1 MEGAGMIWIL
11 IIAILVVV
19 GFLLDREV
27 YFYEGT
33 HLGPRV
39 QSWLY
44 DRWSKKYDEGKRESQ
59 LRDDDMLAKP
69 LLAVLKNVPEP
80 FILDFATGTGRL
92 SFALL
97 TQPEFNGHII
107 ALDLS
112 QGMLEK
118 AAAKINARTPATK
131 QSPQKTAGQAGT
143 VPPLTSSRN
152 SFVSVRRA
160 LPVEFLRH
168 LSLPL
173 PFPNATF
180 DVICALE
187 VLELFPN
194 MEEPLAELSRVLRPG
209 GILLISRGTEESG
222 RKAKVKS
229 KADFGSLLTKH
240 DFTNFQIAPWW
251 ELFDR
256 VIAMKNGSSSPVGSR
271 TLADV
276 MRCSVCGHRRWSP
289 EADALKCDN
298 CGKSLT
304 VTKAGIVLN

>member
-1 MEGAGMIWIL
+1 MSWI
-11 IIAILVVV
+11 ITIAILIVI
-19 GFLLDREV
+19 GFILDREV

-59 LRDDDMLAKP
+59 LRDSEMLAKP
-69 LLAVLKNVPEP
+69 VMAVLKNVPEP

-97 TQPEFNGHII
+97 SQPEFNGHII

-118 AAAKINARTPATK
+118 AVAKLNARTSTSE
-131 QSPQKTAGQAGT
+131 QNST
-143 VPPLTSSRN
+143 VPPLSARGT
-152 SFVSVRRA
+152 
-160 LPVEFLRH
+160 LQVEFLRH

-173 PFPNATF
+173 PFPDAAF
-180 DVICALE
+180 DVVCALE

-194 MEEPLAELSRVLRPG
+194 MDQPLAELSRVLRPG
-209 GILLISRGTEESG
+209 GILLTSRGTEESG
-222 RKAKVKS
+222 RLAKVKS

-240 DFTNFQIAPWW
+240 DFANFQIAPWW
-251 ELFDR
+251 KLFDR
-256 VIAMKNGSSSPVGSR
+256 VIAMKNGSSSPVGAR
-271 TLADV
+271 RLAGV
-276 MRCSVCGHRRWSP
+276 MRCSACGHIQWSS
-289 EADALKCDN
+289 EAHMLKCSH
-298 CGKSLT
+298 CGKALV
-304 VTKAGIVLN
+304 VTKEGIVLG